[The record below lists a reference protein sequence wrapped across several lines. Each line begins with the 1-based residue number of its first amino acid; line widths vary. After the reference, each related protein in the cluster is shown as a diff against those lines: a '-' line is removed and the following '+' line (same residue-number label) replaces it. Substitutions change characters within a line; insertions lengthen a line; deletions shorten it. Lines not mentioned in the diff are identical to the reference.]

1 MDAMASDRTNTE
13 ARRVRDEV
21 ITRLERSGAA
31 QPILD
36 AVRSRALR
44 EPVRSV
50 IERLTG
56 APPAQNPAA
65 TAPALAGSSAPAEG
79 AGGEATPEDLGPV
92 QGTR

>member
-1 MDAMASDRTNTE
+1 VQGSWDDPIILPDPQSR
-13 ARRVRDEV
+13 
-21 ITRLERSGAA
+21 IERSGAA

-44 EPVRSV
+44 EPVRSM

-79 AGGEATPEDLGPV
+79 AGGEAIPGDIGPA
-92 QGTR
+92 QSTR